1 MKSIKKNK
9 VLKKVTAIAMCVMMV
24 ISIGAITAS
33 AKNTNFS
40 FSSVSAGK
48 GYYGHFATKDDSEQY
63 AYINPSTIT
72 GSFRLYAVTK
82 SGVKVSY
89 ARILS
94 TIGNKSYHY
103 TTYSPKN
110 ATRGVAAYNMGNS
123 SAKIYGKW
131 CP

>member
-1 MKSIKKNK
+1 MNATKKSN
-9 VLKKVTAIAMCVMMV
+9 LFKKVTALAICVMMV
-24 ISIGAITAS
+24 TFIGAVTAS

-48 GYYGHFATKDDSEQY
+48 GYYGYFATKDDSEQY

-82 SGVKVSY
+82 SGTKVSA
-89 ARILS
+89 ARTLS
-94 TIGNKSYHY
+94 TKGNKSYHY

-110 ATRGVAAYNMGNS
+110 ITRGVAAYNMGNR
-123 SAKIYGKW
+123 SAKISGKW